1 MDELETPLLGPESFG
16 RDSIDLVK
24 LKDLQ
29 LIRGM
34 SVLFLN

>member
-29 LIRGM
+29 LIIRGM
-34 SVLFLN
+34 CVLFF

>member
-29 LIRGM
+29 LIQGM
-34 SVLFLN
+34 SVFFLN